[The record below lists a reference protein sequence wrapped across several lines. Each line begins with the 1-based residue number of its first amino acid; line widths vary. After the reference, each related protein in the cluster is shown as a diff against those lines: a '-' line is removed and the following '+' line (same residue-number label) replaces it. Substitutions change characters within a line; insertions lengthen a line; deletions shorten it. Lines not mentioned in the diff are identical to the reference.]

1 MIYQFP
7 AFQEGTCLTCC
18 KWLRREAH
26 GLIAFGTETWNSQEL
41 HKIYHMVLWIEACQ
55 IIIKLFYTI
64 SIFGLG
70 KRMYHTNP
78 RTPGH
83 KRPKQNWRT
92 YWAFSIDPPLLPHTQ
107 PRSEFRYHW
116 ASASLPG
123 GIHEASILE
132 SFHLNWDLNSCEFRS
147 IDEPIRFYHI
157 KNLEG
162 QPTNPAIDLNCIIV
176 TCHHDLQ
183 LNSSFILWYI
193 DIIALHANL
202 FFVGKSYRPLFNP
215 NDPVWLDYLLLHIRW
230 SQIIGKCISWI
241 YFCCNFVTTSCW
253 DRVFPSNILGTR
265 RQQWPTAFAP
275 SNTDAIL
282 LVGLAIS
289 KDNKHNGATIINLYI
304 YIRTIPF

>member
-41 HKIYHMVLWIEACQ
+41 HQIYHMVLWIEACQ

-176 TCHHDLQ
+176 TCRHDLQ
-183 LNSSFILWYI
+183 LNSSFILWWYI

-215 NDPVWLDYLLLHIRW
+215 NDPVWLDYLNLLLHIRW
-230 SQIIGKCISWI
+230 SQIIGKHFL
-241 YFCCNFVTTSCW
+241 YFLNLVVLQFCYNQLLRSIIPQQYPRNQTPAMAHRVCSKQYWRHSSCW
-253 DRVFPSNILGTR
+253 PGN
-265 RQQWPTAFAP
+265 QQ
-275 SNTDAIL
+275 
-282 LVGLAIS
+282 G
-289 KDNKHNGATIINLYI
+289 
-304 YIRTIPF
+304 

>member
-147 IDEPIRFYHI
+147 IGTNSVLPYQKPRR
-157 KNLEG
+157 
-162 QPTNPAIDLNCIIV
+162 PTNKSSHRSKLYNSHMSSWLAIELQLYTMMIYRYHCV
-176 TCHHDLQ
+176 TCK
-183 LNSSFILWYI
+183 SILCRK
-193 DIIALHANL
+193 IISTI
-202 FFVGKSYRPLFNP
+202 VQPK
-215 NDPVWLDYLLLHIRW
+215 W
-230 SQIIGKCISWI
+230 
-241 YFCCNFVTTSCW
+241 
-253 DRVFPSNILGTR
+253 PS
-265 RQQWPTAFAP
+265 
-275 SNTDAIL
+275 
-282 LVGLAIS
+282 LVGL
-289 KDNKHNGATIINLYI
+289 
-304 YIRTIPF
+304 P